1 VAKNKHQHPVEPEE
15 GLNEKDERVH
25 ELSFDL
31 DQGPPSRIG
40 DTRSRRKMRE
50 EFPPE
55 RVEEAG
61 MTGGELADHKITAD
75 DVAPETLLDDNPSHT
90 PAAKEGRDPLDQS
103 LREVGESEIGAGGGL
118 DEAELA
124 RKEKPP
130 NK

>member
-1 VAKNKHQHPVEPEE
+1 MAGNKHHVEYEE

-31 DQGPPSRIG
+31 DQGPPSRTG
-40 DTRSRRKMRE
+40 DKRSRRKMRE

-61 MTGGELADHKITAD
+61 MTGGEMADHKVTAD
-75 DVAPETLLDDNPSHT
+75 DVTPETLLDDNPSHT
-90 PAAKEGRDPLDQS
+90 PAAREGRDPLDQT
-103 LREVGESEIGAGGGL
+103 LREVDESEIGAGGGL

-124 RKEKPP
+124 RKEKSP
-130 NK
+130 NINK